1 MTLAVFFGVNKGNE
15 GVCQRKDIVEAP
27 RTNDETTLALK
38 VPPVTF
44 DSWADTG
51 AGDKIPPL

>member
-1 MTLAVFFGVNKGNE
+1 M
-15 GVCQRKDIVEAP
+15 EAP
-27 RTNDETTLALK
+27 RANDETTLALK